1 MIEIRGFTPKQ
12 MILADL
18 VWRMGD
24 RATIDRFIATLPDED
39 AKDARAVVDMI
50 LAEFLDDVV
59 EIQQSTIDLLD
70 KFRV

>member
-59 EIQQSTIDLLD
+59 EIQQATVDLLD